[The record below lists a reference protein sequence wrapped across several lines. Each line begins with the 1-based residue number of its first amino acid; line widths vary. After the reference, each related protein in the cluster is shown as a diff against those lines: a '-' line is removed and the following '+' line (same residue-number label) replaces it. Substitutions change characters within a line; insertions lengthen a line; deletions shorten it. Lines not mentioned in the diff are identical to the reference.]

1 MAKRYTWDDRGSL
14 ELESDM
20 RRLPPGGDG
29 VDGGDL
35 RALIAQLGR
44 DASQLAHDEMT
55 LAKLEL
61 RDIADAFSED
71 IQTAG
76 KTLVKDMA
84 KVGVALSLASLA
96 GLALTTGAILGIG
109 RLLGGAFWAG
119 ALIVGLVL
127 AVVAGVLAM
136 SAARDLQESDAL
148 RLERGRRTLD
158 RDRSVLER
166 EARETA
172 DFTRD
177 EARTM
182 KDKMTSDQPA
192 ASRSRQA

>member
-20 RRLPPGGDG
+20 RRLPPGGG
-29 VDGGDL
+29 VDGMEL
-35 RALIAQLGR
+35 RTLIAQLGR

-61 RDIADAFSED
+61 RDIADAFSAD
-71 IQTAG
+71 IQAAG
-76 KTLVKDMA
+76 KTLVKDVA

-96 GLALTTGAILGIG
+96 GLALTAGAILGIG

-148 RLERGRRTLD
+148 RLEGGRQTLD

-172 DFTRD
+172 DFAREET
-177 EARTM
+177 RTM
-182 KDKMTSDQPA
+182 KHKMKSDQPGP
-192 ASRSRQA
+192 SRSRQA